1 VKVDAD
7 KAIRVPPPYC
17 ANASDPDVLIVTPAP
32 AVIVEVPAPLFAMK
46 MVSPAA
52 KIESSTVT
60 VFAVALFMMT
70 RLPTSPT
77 TSV

>member
-1 VKVDAD
+1 
-7 KAIRVPPPYC
+7 
-17 ANASDPDVLIVTPAP
+17 
-32 AVIVEVPAPLFAMK
+32 VIVEVPAPLFAMK
-46 MVSPAA
+46 MVSDSA